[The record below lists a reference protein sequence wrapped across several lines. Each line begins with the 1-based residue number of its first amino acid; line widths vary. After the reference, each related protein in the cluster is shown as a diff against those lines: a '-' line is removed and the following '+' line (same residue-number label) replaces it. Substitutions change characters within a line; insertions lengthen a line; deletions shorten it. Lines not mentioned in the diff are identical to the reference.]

1 MRIFADAAGVVWTI
15 FEVKKQGGPTEQ
27 WTYLPEQYGNGWLC
41 FESSVSK
48 RRLTP
53 VPPRWIEYSDKE
65 LARLLDTAE
74 PVVRPRHNAEVEP
87 RPECTQRE
95 PSRANRQQ
103 ADDVVSSAC
112 RVSLPQGF
120 GGLGGVGVGAA
131 FPRPIDR

>member
-74 PVVRPRHNAEVEP
+74 PVVRPRLNAEEET
-87 RPECTQRE
+87 RPE
-95 PSRANRQQ
+95 
-103 ADDVVSSAC
+103 
-112 RVSLPQGF
+112 
-120 GGLGGVGVGAA
+120 
-131 FPRPIDR
+131 